1 MRKFSTTA
9 SRTRRMGALPFP
21 ISHSHF
27 HSRSHSHPRGF
38 VLPIVIIATIL
49 IAALAATTQAAV
61 WRAARNARMGIA
73 GERALHGADAA
84 IANQISTW
92 DPRAF
97 AGIAVGG
104 RVFSTPTISHD
115 LIANVTLVRTSL
127 DGALIEAVVT
137 SSNNGVLRTATRRV
151 SRALTL
157 RNPPLTLTSPLTILG
172 AATFAAAGA
181 VSNTDE
187 TPPGWANECASTDSI
202 DAQSSAPNF
211 AAQQAQFDAAWA
223 RWTNLASQI
232 DDGSAVTSLAPFVTA
247 SLCAPGAGDPFRGA
261 GSTAACTNEWGA
273 RAVTLSAAAASAP
286 FHITRDSRHQGILM
300 IDGDLVLSARLDVY
314 GLLLVRGAVDA
325 SAGQLTVHGAGLV
338 RDNLSHGS
346 RFGIATRVRYSR
358 CALRRAWSAT
368 GAPAAV
374 TSGGWLE
381 RF

>member
-1 MRKFSTTA
+1 MRIVSTTT
-9 SRTRRMGALPFP
+9 SRIRRMRALPFP
-21 ISHSHF
+21 ISHSHPHP
-27 HSRSHSHPRGF
+27 HSPRRGF

-49 IAALAATTQAAV
+49 IAILAATTQGAV
-61 WRAARNARMGIA
+61 WRAARNSRMGIA

-84 IANQISTW
+84 IAEQIATW

-97 AGIAVGG
+97 AAIPVGG
-104 RVFSTPTISHD
+104 RVFSTPA
-115 LIANVTLVRTSL
+115 IANDLNASVTLVRTAL
-127 DGALIEAVVT
+127 DGALIEAAVT
-137 SSNNGVLRTATRRV
+137 SINNGVARTATRRV
-151 SRALTL
+151 SRMLTV
-157 RNPPLTLTSPLTILG
+157 RNPPVTLTSPLTILG
-172 AATFAAAGA
+172 AATFAAPGS
-181 VSNTDE
+181 VSTTDE
-187 TPPGWANECASTDSI
+187 TPPGWSNECASTDSI
-202 DAQSSAPNF
+202 DAVNNTPDII
-211 AAQQAQFDAAWA
+211 AQQAQFDAAWS
-223 RWTNLASQI
+223 RWMSLASQI
-232 DDGSAVTSLAPFVTA
+232 DDATLVTSLAPFVTG

-261 GSTAACTNEWGA
+261 GSIAACTNEWGA
-273 RAVTLSAAAASAP
+273 RAVNASTP
-286 FHITRDSRHQGILM
+286 FHITSDSRHQGTLM

-314 GLLLVRGAVDA
+314 GLLLVRGAIDA

>member
-1 MRKFSTTA
+1 MRTIASTLSPVRGKRTI
-9 SRTRRMGALPFP
+9 TRRH
-21 ISHSHF
+21 SHSH
-27 HSRSHSHPRGF
+27 SHQSQAHPRGF
-38 VLPIVIIATIL
+38 VLPIVILTTIL
-49 IAALAATTQAAV
+49 IAALTATTQAAV
-61 WRAARNARMGIA
+61 WRAARNSRVGIA

-84 IANQISTW
+84 IANQIATW

-97 AGIAVGG
+97 AAIPIGG
-104 RVFSTPTISHD
+104 RFFSSPVIAND
-115 LIANVTLVRTSL
+115 LSANVTLVRTSL
-127 DGALIEAVVT
+127 DGALIEAAVT
-137 SSNNGVLRTATRRV
+137 SRNNGVARTATRRV
-151 SRALTL
+151 SRMLNV

-172 AATFAAAGA
+172 AATFAAAGS

-202 DAQSSAPNF
+202 DAGNNTPNI
-211 AAQQAQFDAAWA
+211 AAQQAQFDAAWT
-223 RWTNLASQI
+223 RWMSLASQT
-232 DDGSAVTSLAPFVTA
+232 DDATLVTSLAPFVTV

-261 GSTAACTNEWGA
+261 GSIAACTNEWGA
-273 RAVTLSAAAASAP
+273 RAVTASTAL
-286 FHITRDSRHQGILM
+286 HITSDSRHQGILM
-300 IDGDLVLSARLDVY
+300 IDGDLVLTARLDVY

-346 RFGIATRVRYSR
+346 RFGFATRVRYSR